1 LGWSIFNLVKNMIDK
16 KDLFAKIINHKKF
29 DEILNELKIE
39 NNLKQEIKK
48 EFLKYFDINEEKEL
62 ELNLEFDSEN
72 IIDVLRIFSDGA
84 CSGNP
89 GVSGI
94 GCVIFDENNKEI
106 ARENKF
112 IGETTNNFAEYSA
125 IILALD
131 NIEELKNDN
140 FFKIGIDKIKFEFFA
155 DSELMVNQLNGKYK
169 ISNLDLQ
176 KLALKFKNKIAE
188 LGIKNYTIKHV
199 MRENNKIA
207 DSLAVLA
214 KSKNIVKIRAK

>member
-1 LGWSIFNLVKNMIDK
+1 MVKNMIDK

>member
-1 LGWSIFNLVKNMIDK
+1 MIDK

>member
-1 LGWSIFNLVKNMIDK
+1 MIDK

-140 FFKIGIDKIKFEFFA
+140 FFQIGIDKIKFEFFA